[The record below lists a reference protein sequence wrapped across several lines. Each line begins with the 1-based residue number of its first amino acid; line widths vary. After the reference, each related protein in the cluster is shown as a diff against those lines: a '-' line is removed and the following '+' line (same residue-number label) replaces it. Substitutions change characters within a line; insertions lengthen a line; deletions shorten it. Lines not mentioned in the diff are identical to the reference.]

1 MMRRISLVLMG
12 VAMGAGITLL
22 SSQSY
27 LSLGPA
33 NAANSETYKQLNLFG
48 DIFERVRSGYV
59 EETEDGK
66 LIEGAI
72 NGMLQTLDPHS
83 AYLTEQS
90 YREMLESTSGEFG
103 GLGIEVTMEDGLV
116 KVVSPIED
124 TPAFRAGIQSGDL
137 ITHLDGA
144 PVQGMTL
151 SDAVKKMRGA
161 VNEPIV
167 LKILRGE
174 NKEALEITV
183 IRDTIR
189 MRSVRNQP
197 EDDIGYIRISQFNA
211 QTETELRKAIDTLR
225 GEIADDR
232 LKGYIID
239 LRNNP
244 GGVLDQAVLV
254 SDLFLDR
261 GEIVSTRGR
270 EPDQVERR
278 NARPGDYVK
287 ALPIVVLI
295 NGGSAS
301 ASEIV
306 AGALQDHRRATIVG
320 TRSFGKASVQTL
332 IPLAG
337 NNGALKLTT
346 ARYFTPGGRS
356 IQAQGIEPDIVIT
369 QDLPEELKD
378 AETRGEASLPGH
390 LTGDGEEKSGSSSYV
405 PRERDKDKQLQY
417 ALSLLR
423 GTEKHA
429 MFPPDPDRAVKQN

>member
-1 MMRRISLVLMG
+1 MRRISLVLLG
-12 VAMGAGITLL
+12 AMVGAGTMIMA
-22 SSQSY
+22 SQPF
-27 LSLGPA
+27 LPLGTA
-33 NAANSETYKQLNLFG
+33 SAANSETYRQLNLFG

-59 EETEDGK
+59 ETTEDGK

-83 AYLTEQS
+83 TYLNEQS

-103 GLGIEVTMEDGLV
+103 GLGIEVMMEDGLV
-116 KVVSPIED
+116 KVVSTIDD
-124 TPAFRAGIQSGDL
+124 TPAFRAGILSGDL
-137 ITHLDGA
+137 ISKLDGEE
-144 PVQGMTL
+144 VQGMTL
-151 SDAVKKMRGA
+151 NDAVKKMRG
-161 VNEPIV
+161 EISTPIV
-167 LKILRGE
+167 LTILRGE
-174 NKEALEITV
+174 QRKEMDFTV
-183 IRDTIR
+183 IRDTVR
-189 MRSVRNQP
+189 VRSVRYQT
-197 EDDIGYIRISQFNA
+197 EDDVGYVRISQFNA
-211 QTETELRKAIDTLR
+211 QTETELRKAIDKLR
-225 GEIADDR
+225 EEIPADK
-232 LKGYIID
+232 LKGYLID

-270 EPDQVERR
+270 DADQVERR
-278 NARPGDYVK
+278 NAKPGDYIK
-287 ALPIVVLI
+287 AAPLVVLI

-306 AGALQDHRRATIVG
+306 AGALQDHRRATIIG

-346 ARYFTPGGRS
+346 ARYYTPRGRS
-356 IQAQGIEPDIVIT
+356 IQAQGIVPDIAV
-369 QDLPEELKD
+369 QQELPEELKG

-390 LTGDGEEKSGSSSYV
+390 LTGEGEEQSGSSSYV
-405 PRERDKDKQLQY
+405 PREREKDKQLQY

-423 GTEKHA
+423 GSEKHA
-429 MFPPDPDRAVKQN
+429 MFPPDPERAVTAN

>member
-1 MMRRISLVLMG
+1 MRRISLVLMG
-12 VAMGAGITLL
+12 AALGAGAMVLAT
-22 SSQSY
+22 QPY
-27 LSLGPA
+27 LSMGPA
-33 NAANSETYKQLNLFG
+33 NAANSETYRQLNLFG

-59 EETEDGK
+59 EETEDPK

-83 AYLTEQS
+83 SYLTEAT

-116 KVVSPIED
+116 RVVSPIED
-124 TPAFRAGIQSGDL
+124 TPAFRAGIQPGDL
-137 ITHLDGA
+137 ITHLDGEA
-144 PVQGMTL
+144 VQGMSLT
-151 SDAVKKMRGA
+151 DAVKRMRGA
-161 VNEPIV
+161 VSEPIV
-167 LKILRGE
+167 LKIMRGE
-174 NKEALEITV
+174 KKEVLEITV

-189 MRSVRNQP
+189 MRSVRFDV
-197 EDDIGYIRISQFNA
+197 EDDVGYIRISQFNA
-211 QTETELRKAIDTLR
+211 QTETELRKAIDAVR
-225 GEIADDR
+225 KDIDDGKI
-232 LKGYIID
+232 KGYLID

-270 EPDQVERR
+270 EADQVERR
-278 NARPGDYVK
+278 NAKPGDYIK
-287 ALPIVVLI
+287 AMPMVVLI

-306 AGALQDHRRATIVG
+306 AGALQDHRRATIIG

-346 ARYFTPGGRS
+346 ARYFTPRGRS
-356 IQAQGIEPDIVIT
+356 IQALGIEPDIMV
-369 QDLPEELKD
+369 QQELPEELKD

-390 LTGDGEEKSGSSSYV
+390 LSGDGEEKSGSSAYV
-405 PRERDKDKQLQY
+405 PRERDKDQQLQY
-417 ALSLLR
+417 GLSLLR
-423 GTEKHA
+423 GLEKHA
-429 MFPPDPDRAVKQN
+429 MFPPDPERSVTQN